1 MKALFTLLLVLAG
14 CTQKFEKQHQV
25 TTRPVTDSSLHDG
38 DIIFQTSRSAQSIA
52 VQQATHSPYSH
63 CGLIVKRNGNWYVLE
78 AVQPVKFTVLDKWIE
93 RGKGGDY
100 IIKRLINADKILTPS
115 ATNSMDTV
123 ANTFISKDYDIYF
136 GWDDDKIYCSEL
148 IWKIYKRSIGISIGN
163 TQKLRDMDLSGNVV
177 KQKMFER
184 YKNKVPLN
192 DTVITPVAIFNSP
205 LLTTVSYK

>member
-52 VQQATHSPYSH
+52 VQQATRSPYSH
-63 CGLIVKRNGNWYVLE
+63 CGLIVKRNGDWYVLE

-100 IIKRLINADKILTPS
+100 VIKRLINADKILTPS
-115 ATNSMDTV
+115 ATNIMDTV
-123 ANTFISKDYDIYF
+123 ANAFISKDYDIYF

>member
-100 IIKRLINADKILTPS
+100 VIKRLINADKILTPS

-148 IWKIYKRSIGISIGN
+148 IWKIYKRSTGISIGN
-163 TQKLRDMDLSGNVV
+163 TQKLRDMDFSGNVV

>member
-100 IIKRLINADKILTPS
+100 VIKRLINADKILTPS